1 MSAPLQ
7 LSRLRVEQLRQFRQ
21 GFELA
26 NLQPGLNIFCG
37 PNEAGKSSLVRAI
50 RAAFFER
57 HRSSAV
63 GDLLPWGD
71 SSAAPSVELDF
82 AFDGHQYRLA
92 KSFGKR
98 PRCDLRIDAR
108 GLEGAEAEDHLAQLF
123 GYGFASRGASKTEH
137 WGIPGLLWVEQGT
150 GQDLRE
156 AAQHAREHLH
166 GALQSQAE
174 RLGQGAAAQVAASGG
189 DALLSE
195 LRAQRGELLTATGKP
210 RAELEQAA
218 QRVQALQ
225 QSLQD
230 LDLQIAR
237 YREDVDRLAH
247 LRSQHQRDEQERPWE
262 QLQQQLLQAQQAQ
275 TALQQSEQQLGEA
288 RQRLSQ
294 LQNQQQLLQRQLQ
307 AFAEQER
314 AATQREQALAQ
325 ASEQLLRAQASLAPA
340 REQFK
345 HSSAQVRQAQVQLQH
360 ARQAEIARQTRQQ
373 LEAAQHQ
380 QARSIEALQHAEA
393 AQQRVAAL
401 RAPQAQQRPL
411 TKTDLDTLRKLD
423 QRLRELSLQRQAL
436 ATRLEFKL
444 DAGQQLRLRQEG
456 QTEAESLAGQG
467 QVLLAAPGVLELPGL
482 GRLRIT
488 PGGQDLDGLEA
499 RWSEAR
505 VEHAAA
511 MERLGVHD
519 LAEAESRYAAQQEAL
534 AQLKLAEQ
542 ALALSAPQGLARL
555 QQEQADLQARLLVLQ
570 DALAQQAAGEA
581 TTALSLA
588 EAESALDAAQRL
600 EDAARQQLGRL
611 EQQHSAMEAQQQQA
625 QRELELAR
633 AQLTEPGRLGRQRE
647 HQQQWLAGE
656 TELSALTARIE
667 ALQVSLDRARP
678 DIVQQDIARL
688 QRSVQQL
695 QQAHQELAVQIQLIE
710 QSLQQAGAQG
720 LDEQREQ
727 SAGDLARAQRRW
739 HELRLRAAALDLL
752 CRKLDGKRQASLA
765 RLQAPLQQHLQ
776 RYVQLLFPDARLD
789 VDEGLT
795 PGLLQRGVESGDFE
809 ALSFGAREQLGLI
822 SRFAYA
828 DLLQEA
834 GRPTLLILDD
844 ALVHSDAQRLAQ
856 MKRVI
861 FDAAQRHQL
870 LLFTCHPEDWRDLGV
885 AQRSLR

>member
-98 PRCDLRIDAR
+98 PRCDLRIDGR
-108 GLEGAEAEDHLAQLF
+108 NLEGAEAEDHLAQLF

-150 GQDLRE
+150 GQELRE

-174 RLGQGAAAQVAASGG
+174 RLEQGAAAQVAASGG

-218 QRVQALQ
+218 QRVQVLQ

-237 YREDVDRLAH
+237 YRQDVDRLAQ
-247 LRSQHQRDEQERPWE
+247 LRSQHQRDAQERPWE

-275 TALQQSEQQLGEA
+275 IALQQSEQQLGEA

-314 AATQREQALAQ
+314 AAAQREQALAQ
-325 ASEQLLRAQASLAPA
+325 ACEQLQRAQAGLAPA

-345 HSSAQVRQAQVQLQH
+345 HSSAQARQAQVQLQQ
-360 ARQAEIARQTRQQ
+360 ARQAEAARQTLQQ
-373 LEAAQHQ
+373 LEAAQQQ
-380 QARSIEALQHAEA
+380 QARLTEAMQHAET
-393 AQQRVAAL
+393 AQQRVATL
-401 RAPQAQQRPL
+401 RASQGLQRPL
-411 TKTDLDTLRKLD
+411 TKADLDTLRKLD

-456 QTEAESLAGQG
+456 QAEAESLAGQG
-467 QVLLAAPGVLELPGL
+467 QVLLAAPGVLDLPGL

-488 PGGQDLDGLEA
+488 PGGQDLDGLEV

-505 VEHAAA
+505 AEHAVA
-511 MERLGVHD
+511 MERSGVQD
-519 LAEAESRYAAQQEAL
+519 LAEAESRFAAQQEAL

-581 TTALSLA
+581 ATALGLA

-600 EDAARQQLGRL
+600 EEAARQQLGRL
-611 EQQHSAMEAQQQQA
+611 EQQHSAMEAQQLQA

-633 AQLTEPGRLGRQRE
+633 AQLAEPGRLERQRE

-656 TELSALTARIE
+656 AELAALTSRIE
-667 ALQVSLDRARP
+667 ALQASLHRARP

-789 VDEGLT
+789 VDEALT